1 MGHRVIFCG
10 SRHWTDEA
18 VIGWYIDRLPA
29 DTVVLQGGARGADAI
44 AKRLA
49 EARGLPVEDFVAEW
63 GRLGFKAGPVRNR
76 RMLESGVD
84 AVYAF
89 RLPGHSPGTDD
100 MVRIARA
107 AHVSVVMIGPGRRT

>member
-10 SRHWTDEA
+10 SRHWSDETTIA
-18 VIGWYIDRLPA
+18 WYIDRLPV
-29 DTVVLQGGARGADAI
+29 DTVVLQGGAQGADTI

-49 EARGLPVEDFVAEW
+49 EARGLAVENFYAEW
-63 GRLGFKAGPVRNR
+63 DRLGPKAGPVRNR

-107 AHVSVVMIGPGRRT
+107 ARVPVVMVGPGRRT